1 MRLRSSDNHYTT
13 TPVSLNSTFTLS
25 HGSGFD
31 RNVIIFGANVS
42 SSARMDSR
50 KKYILIFGKVPSQ
63 RLDDTTLTAEK
74 KYAIDF
80 SE

>member
-1 MRLRSSDNHYTT
+1 M
-13 TPVSLNSTFTLS
+13 
-25 HGSGFD
+25 
-31 RNVIIFGANVS
+31 S
-42 SSARMDSR
+42 SSARMDGR
-50 KKYILIFGKVPSQ
+50 KKHILIFGKVPSQ